1 MWKGYKSDQTFTAT
15 LSSDGVPRPGI
26 QDVKDTMSGPNQTAR
41 AFTLSAVLLL
51 LSTGTQSAEPSDD
64 LQPTQLFIVQN
75 QAEPLLPV
83 NGSDMEA
90 PQVLKMSKPCKEED
104 KSYCLN
110 GQCFYP
116 HDSDTPACKCDASYS
131 GQRCGLLTH
140 LATLHD
146 LTKTEEVIAICVGV
160 ALFLCCIATIIY
172 CCVRRRYIYL
182 SPIRAHTHTHTHTH
196 RQR

>member
-1 MWKGYKSDQTFTAT
+1 
-15 LSSDGVPRPGI
+15 
-26 QDVKDTMSGPNQTAR
+26 MSGPNQTAR
-41 AFTLSAVLLL
+41 AFTLSAVLPL

-172 CCVRRRYIYL
+172 CCVRRRCQKLYL
-182 SPIRAHTHTHTHTH
+182 PYKTYAGSHTSA
-196 RQR
+196 